1 MLPTFA
7 TGVDLAAG
15 LTLAVAFGG
24 VTFFSGE
31 HDRFDRLHRLSVW
44 VNGAQWL
51 LLAVALGM
59 VALGMVLL

>member
-1 MLPTFA
+1 
-7 TGVDLAAG
+7 
-15 LTLAVAFGG
+15 

-51 LLAVALGM
+51 LLAVALG
-59 VALGMVLL
+59 LVLL